1 MDTFLLAL
9 LIESAVF
16 NGCGVLRVGYYKV
29 MHLNRKIYNYK
40 GDVSFCLCVAQNN
53 GKWAGAVTRC
63 HHSGSNYWG
72 FAIPIS
78 RDDFTFNT
86 PEEAI
91 VAAKEVFLKR
101 VKHESGLINAV
112 IPIKFPD
119 IANMDYGDF
128 SEVSLL

>member
-1 MDTFLLAL
+1 MDISLLAT

-16 NGCGVLRVGYYKV
+16 NECGVLRVGYYKV

-40 GDVSFCLCVAQNN
+40 GDVSFCLCVAQNK
-53 GKWAGAVTRC
+53 GKWAGEVTRC

-78 RDDFTFNT
+78 RDDFIFNT

-91 VAAKEVFLKR
+91 AAAKEIFLKR
-101 VKHESGLINAV
+101 IKHESGLINAV
-112 IPIKFPD
+112 IPIKFPNIMD
-119 IANMDYGDF
+119 MDYGDF